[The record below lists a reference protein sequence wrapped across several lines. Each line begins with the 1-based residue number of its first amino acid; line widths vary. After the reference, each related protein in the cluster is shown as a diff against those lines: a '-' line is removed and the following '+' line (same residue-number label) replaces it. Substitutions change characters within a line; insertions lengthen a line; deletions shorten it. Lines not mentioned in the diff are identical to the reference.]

1 MEFDSCPIHQVG
13 NRDTWKKAF
22 FPGKVIIL
30 ENLID
35 FRPMAPRRTRSEMDL
50 NQALEL
56 NDGPYPEGEFYTAVG
71 PDGENAEHFQKVL

>member
-1 MEFDSCPIHQVG
+1 
-13 NRDTWKKAF
+13 
-22 FPGKVIIL
+22 
-30 ENLID
+30 
-35 FRPMAPRRTRSEMDL
+35 MAPRRTRSEMDL